1 MAALTTFFLA
11 QSSPMMTSQVAAN
24 FTGHYEAPQEPNDK
38 CLNDLRLTNPRD
50 DKERIKDT
58 KGSLLEGSYN
68 WILDQSD
75 FQRWR
80 NDDQSRLL

>member
-1 MAALTTFFLA
+1 
-11 QSSPMMTSQVAAN
+11 
-24 FTGHYEAPQEPNDK
+24 
-38 CLNDLRLTNPRD
+38 LNDLRLTNPRD